1 MNTKK
6 NVSKL
11 GVLHQAV
18 NQIFWFLASLKLAIL
33 VLVGLALALTAG
45 TLIESWYDT
54 ATAQFWVYRAFWF
67 RLLLGLL
74 AVNIFTV
81 AISRYPWKQKHVPFL
96 MAHLGILIL
105 LFGAWITDRAGLDGM
120 MRIKEGDST
129 SSVEIDSAYLFV
141 HEKDSYHS
149 VALPWLPPG
158 VPFRPFT
165 LNSRG
170 VPYDV
175 KVDQFISH
183 ADPDFHF
190 LPASSDNF
198 LPAIHIQL
206 AGGPMRIS
214 QDFWLWAG
222 QSGWNAF
229 QAGPAWL
236 ALGTTEGMPSQ
247 GPRLILNPEKDGSLS
262 YRAISS
268 NQKEVRGNW
277 VSSKIVGQTIQTPWK
292 GGISISVLEWI
303 PHAELKMNY
312 KPARI
317 QYRDMAPP
325 PAIHLVAGKGGKDS
339 EVWLG
344 QGENAVLQVGDR
356 RVEIGYF
363 RKRVILPFAV
373 RLERFTIDRYEGS
386 MNPSSY
392 SSQVTVIDGRQ
403 GSADQKSATISMNE
417 PLKVEGFT
425 LYQAS
430 YEEGMPR
437 PTVSVFSVNRDPG
450 RPWKYI
456 GSILLVLGS
465 ILLFAMKKRNKTR
478 QSSNLS
484 EKAVPVLER
493 NGVEVSGV

>member
-1 MNTKK
+1 MNKK
-6 NVSKL
+6 KDRSNPAI
-11 GVLHQAV
+11 VLQWL
-18 NQIFWFLASLKLAIL
+18 NEIFWFLASLKLAIL

-67 RLLLGLL
+67 RSLLGLL

-81 AISRYPWKQKHVPFL
+81 AISRYPWKPRHIPFL
-96 MAHLGILIL
+96 LAHLGILIL
-105 LFGAWITDRAGLDGM
+105 LFGAWVTDQAGLDGM

-129 SSVEIDSAYLFV
+129 STVEVDSAYLFV

-158 VPFRPFT
+158 VPFRPFSLT
-165 LNSRG
+165 SRG
-170 VPYDV
+170 VPYDLN
-175 KVDQFISH
+175 VDQFISH

-190 LPASSDNF
+190 LPAPSQNS

-222 QSGWNAF
+222 QPGWNAF

-236 ALGTTEGMPSQ
+236 ALGTIEGMPPN
-247 GPRLILNPEKDGSLS
+247 GPRLILNPEKDGGLS

-268 NQKEVRGNW
+268 TQEEVRGKLS
-277 VSSKIVGQTIQTPWK
+277 SSKIVGQTIQTPWK

-303 PHAELKMNY
+303 PDAELQMNY

-344 QGENAVLQVGDR
+344 QGESAVLQVGDR
-356 RVEIGYF
+356 RVELGYF

-373 RLERFTIDRYEGS
+373 RLDRFTIDRYEGS

-403 GSADQKSATISMNE
+403 SAADQKSAALISMNE

-437 PTVSVFSVNRDPG
+437 PTVSIFSVNRDPG

-456 GSILLVLGS
+456 GSILLVMGS
-465 ILLFAMKKRNKTR
+465 ILLFAKKKWNKAR
-478 QSSNLS
+478 L
-484 EKAVPVLER
+484 LER
-493 NGVEVSGV
+493 DAMEVSGV